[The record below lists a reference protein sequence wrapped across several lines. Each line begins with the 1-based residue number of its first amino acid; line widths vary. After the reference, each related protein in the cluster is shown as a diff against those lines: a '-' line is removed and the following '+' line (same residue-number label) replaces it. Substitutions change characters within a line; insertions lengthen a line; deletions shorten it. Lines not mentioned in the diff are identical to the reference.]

1 MAHLL
6 MFLERNYTVNRCL
19 EEITFCGCQKV
30 VIWNSA
36 DERILQRTPIAEWP
50 FVSAVHIYDYKVK
63 LPILKRFA
71 LSFWRE
77 FI

>member
-6 MFLERNYTVNRCL
+6 VFLERNYTVNRCL
-19 EEITFCGCQKV
+19 EEITFCECQKV
-30 VIWNSA
+30 VIWTSA
-36 DERILQRTPIAEWP
+36 DERILQRTPIAEWL
-50 FVSAVHIYDYKVK
+50 FVCAVHIYDYKVQ
-63 LPILKRFA
+63 LPILKCLD